1 MLSQETID
9 LNHDLLHFIGQ
20 SPSIFHAVHHIKTA
34 LIYAGFTEIR
44 EEDPWHIKQG
54 EKYVVTRN
62 GSALMAFTIP
72 EDDGKAFH
80 VTVAHGDSPTFK
92 IKENPELKDKNYIR
106 LNVEGYGGMMMSSW
120 LDRPLSVAGRLFVKE
135 KDYIIPKL
143 VALDGTFLLI
153 PSVAIHMDR
162 TVNQGKSWSIQ
173 TDLLPLYGTAHCE
186 TPFMSLVAN
195 AAGVD
200 EKQIIAHDLFL
211 YNRTPGILWGAEKEF
226 ISSPKLDDLHSAFA
240 SFRGFTMGKKE
251 KNISLYA
258 LFDNEEVGS
267 GTAQGA
273 GSTFLTN
280 TIHRIAFALGKNYD
294 ETEAMIAKSFM
305 ISADNGHAIHPNH
318 SEYADPINAPIL
330 NGGVVIKFNAQQRYA
345 TNGYTA
351 AIFRNICEKANV
363 PVQNF
368 TNHSDNPGGSTLGN
382 ISTTKIAI
390 PTVDIGLA
398 QLAMHSAYETAGS
411 YDTEY
416 LTKAIAAFC
425 E

>member
-1 MLSQETID
+1 
-9 LNHDLLHFIGQ
+9 
-20 SPSIFHAVHHIKTA
+20 
-34 LIYAGFTEIR
+34 
-44 EEDPWHIKQG
+44 
-54 EKYVVTRN
+54 
-62 GSALMAFTIP
+62 
-72 EDDGKAFH
+72 
-80 VTVAHGDSPTFK
+80 
-92 IKENPELKDKNYIR
+92 
-106 LNVEGYGGMMMSSW
+106 MMMSSW

-195 AAGVD
+195 AAGVK

-240 SFRGFTMGKKE
+240 SFRGFTMGEKE

>member
-54 EKYVVTRN
+54 GKYVVTRN

-195 AAGVD
+195 AAGVK